1 VVNTYEDDDDVVLTA
16 FNNYQIAILKE
27 EIDRISALDDCDYHN
42 NILIYLNTRVSTLRA
57 LKFKIYGE
65 IINGNGE

>member
-16 FNNYQIAILKE
+16 LNNYQIAILKE

-42 NILIYLNTRVSTLRA
+42 NILIYLNARVSTLRA
-57 LKFKIYGE
+57 LKFKIAF
-65 IINGNGE
+65 